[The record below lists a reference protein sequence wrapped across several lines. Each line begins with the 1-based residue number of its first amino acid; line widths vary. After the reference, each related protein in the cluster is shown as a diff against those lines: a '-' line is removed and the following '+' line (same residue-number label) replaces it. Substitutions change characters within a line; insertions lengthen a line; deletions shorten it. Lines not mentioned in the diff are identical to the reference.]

1 MSLKDNDNVL
11 TLPLW
16 QKGVNRMRALLYRS
30 PLYLLTLRKKAH
42 LDIRALPD
50 NLKSGN
56 PDQIPALKKQS
67 FSFAGR
73 SYQSG
78 DHPWSTA
85 QDDPAWQSWVH
96 GFHWLNDL
104 ADSKD
109 PEAIALARQYIQSWL
124 DLHGIW
130 SPLAWRAD
138 VMGDRLVHW
147 MAHAETLC
155 ASASEEFSRAFY
167 TSLSIQA
174 SHLTRAR
181 FRDLTGYA
189 LLRALR
195 GQLYVSLLIS
205 EFNKKTSRIL
215 ARFEQVLDTQILA
228 DGGHISRCPTTLFQI
243 LRMLLEMME
252 VFNTLQVECP
262 TYIRLNIDRI
272 APMVRTLRHSDGG
285 FALFHGAQEGDPG
298 EIEQV
303 LDQTG
308 NLGAP
313 LSDARHTGFERIEA
327 GRSVLLM
334 DVAAPPDI
342 HAHPFGHAAPL
353 SLELSNANERILVN
367 CGAVIGGDPGWQD
380 ALSATAAHNCLRVD
394 DKNCFTVLHGGGI
407 KPSDCDISY
416 QRHEENGQ
424 VLIEAQH
431 DAYKESFGLLHKRSV
446 YLNKTGDD
454 LRVEDHLIGMGGST
468 YAIALHLHP
477 DVHASLVQ
485 DGQAAL
491 LKTQKGA
498 GWHLRVQGGKLDIR
512 ESIYI
517 ARPGQMRHTDQ
528 IVIQGPLRGEGV
540 CVKWRLGR
548 LGG

>member
-1 MSLKDNDNVL
+1 MSLKNKDNVL

-30 PLYLLTLRKKAH
+30 PLYLLTLRKKTY
-42 LDIRALPD
+42 LDVRALPD
-50 NLKSGN
+50 SLKRGN
-56 PDQIPALKKQS
+56 PGQVPALKKQS

-138 VMGDRLVHW
+138 IIGNRLIYW

-155 ASASEEFSRAFY
+155 ASAINEFSRGFY
-167 TSLSIQA
+167 SSLSLQA
-174 SHLTRAR
+174 SHLIRAR
-181 FRDLTGYA
+181 FHDLTGYA
-189 LLRALR
+189 LLQALR
-195 GQLYVSLLIS
+195 GQLYVSLFIPG
-205 EFNKKTSRIL
+205 FNKKTARIL
-215 ARFEQVLDTQILA
+215 TRFENVLNTQILA

-243 LRMLLEMME
+243 LQMLLEMVD
-252 VFNTLQVECP
+252 VFATLQMECP
-262 TYIRLNIDRI
+262 DYIRLNIDRI
-272 APMVRTLRHSDGG
+272 APMVRTLRHNDGG
-285 FALFHGAQEGDPG
+285 FALFHGAQEGNPT

-308 NLGAP
+308 NMGAP
-313 LSDARHTGFERIEA
+313 LSDARHSGFQRIEA

-334 DVAAPPDI
+334 DVAPPPNV
-342 HAHPFGHAAPL
+342 HTHPFGHAAPL
-353 SLELSNANERILVN
+353 SLEFSTADERILVN
-367 CGAVIGGDPGWQD
+367 CGAVIGGDPSWQD

-394 DKNCFTVLHGGGI
+394 DKNCFSVLHGGGI
-407 KPSDCDISY
+407 KPFESETTY

-424 VLIEAQH
+424 VLIDAQH
-431 DAYKESFGLLHKRSV
+431 DAYKETFGLLHKRSV

-454 LRVEDHLIGMGGST
+454 LRVEDRLIGMGGSE
-468 YAIALHLHP
+468 YAISLHLHP

-485 DGQAAL
+485 GGQAAL
-491 LKTQKGA
+491 LKTQSGA

-517 ARPGQMRHTDQ
+517 ARPGQTRHTDQ
-528 IVIQGPLRGEGV
+528 IVIQGPLRGEGA
-540 CVKWRLGR
+540 CIKWRLGR